1 MSLFINIK
9 PKRFAYS
16 RIYTLILI
24 HKVMKNHLFL
34 TDELLVELYANGNN
48 EAFETLLNRY
58 KSRVYSYI
66 YFIVR
71 NKDLC
76 EDVFQ
81 ETFIKA
87 ITTIKQGKY
96 IDNGRFLAWINRIAH
111 NLIIDYFRRNQ
122 NENTCSFENEDFQLL
137 NISNLCDKSIE
148 DCLMH
153 EQVMTDVACLVDY
166 LPSNQQQVIRMRY
179 YEDLSFKEI
188 AEKTGVSINTA
199 LGRMRY
205 AVLNMRKIAE
215 ENNMQLELN

>member
-1 MSLFINIK
+1 MRSYK
-9 PKRFAYS
+9 S
-16 RIYTLILI
+16 
-24 HKVMKNHLFL
+24 M
-34 TDELLVELYANGNN
+34 TDEELVNLYADGENG
-48 EAFETLLNRY
+48 AFEVLLSRY

-71 NKDLC
+71 NREVC

-87 ITTIKQGKY
+87 ITTIKQGRY
-96 IDNGRFLAWINRIAH
+96 TDNGKFLAWINRIAH

-122 NENTCSFENEDFQLL
+122 NENTCSNDSYDYDLL
-137 NISNLCDKSIE
+137 NDVQLADGCVEESMVRN
-148 DCLMH
+148 
-153 EQVMTDVACLVDY
+153 QVFSDVAKIVDF
-166 LPSNQQQVIRMRY
+166 LPECQQEVVKLRF

-205 AVLNMRKIAE
+205 AIMNMRRIAE
-215 ENNMQLELN
+215 ENNMILEIN